1 MNEMRR
7 IHRSDGAGAR
17 GAAAAAGHRVVN
29 TTHSRRESA
38 PPPSSG
44 GGRGAGHAGAPQGGR
59 GPRKEKPEKEKKEK
73 KGHPV
78 LRAIFRIFATLFCV
92 GIMAGCALA
101 VCMVF
106 YVVQATANDGDLLN
120 LDQIELSQSSVVM
133 ATDPDTG
140 AQIEYATLR
149 SSNSH
154 RMWVDLEQ
162 IPEYLQYAFICT
174 EDKDFYTEPGFN
186 LKRTVGAM
194 INEYIVPIYS
204 SRQGASTIEQQLIK
218 NLTEDDS
225 ASGIEGALRKLR
237 EIYRAYTLYRNYS
250 KETIL
255 EAYLNTISF
264 TGTIQGVQTAS
275 LEYFG
280 KEVDQLTL
288 WECATIASITKNPT
302 NYNPRTNPENLINR
316 RNFVLYNMW
325 DQGVITEDVYR
336 EAIAQPLVLAEEDTS
351 RTTATNNS
359 YFTDALFEEVVQDI
373 MEKEGITEAAAQQML
388 YTGGFTIEATVNPKV
403 QAQMEELMLN
413 TGDAY
418 FPAGWHE
425 EPVSSLSEDD
435 IPVYNDDGTLKTT
448 TAEDGT
454 VTYYRNVRTQAAMVT
469 LDYDGN
475 VIAMV
480 GGLGEKTRD
489 LTLNRAYSVTR
500 QTGSAIKPIGA
511 YALGIEYGLV
521 NWSTMLNNSPL
532 YLKSDMVIRDDDY
545 CRRNG
550 LSGLSD
556 EALRAYPNAWR
567 SWPKNYGG
575 NYGDN
580 TDVPLWNGLAR
591 SLNTIAARV
600 GDLVGAN
607 TIFNFLYNT
616 LQLDTL
622 DPVNDVGLA
631 PLVMGSQTHGVTPM
645 DLAAAFQIFYDGQY
659 TTPHLYTR
667 VLDRDGNIY
676 LENNA
681 TSYQALTPQTASI
694 MNQLLQN
701 VLYSSVGTAGGRY
714 PTAGN
719 MRSFGKTG
727 TATDER
733 DLWFVG
739 GTPYYVTAVWWG
751 YDSPYDMTLTLGS
764 QARTRTCVE
773 AWRALMNTV
782 QEGYETREFPM
793 AEGVVQR
800 SYCTQSGLLAG
811 PGCPGRATGYYKA
824 DDLPATCNYDHS
836 GGIASSQV
844 DTEGVIT
851 D

>member
-7 IHRSDGAGAR
+7 IRRSDGAGA
-17 GAAAAAGHRVVN
+17 GGHEAPGRRVN
-29 TTHSRRESA
+29 TARSRRALPSA
-38 PPPSSG
+38 G
-44 GGRGAGHAGAPQGGR
+44 GQSPGGQGPQKDPRRGGED
-59 GPRKEKPEKEKKEK
+59 RKEKKAKQEK

-78 LRAIFRIFATLFCV
+78 LRWFFRIIATLFCLGV
-92 GIMAGCALA
+92 MAGCALA

-106 YVVQATANDGDLLN
+106 YVVQGTAGDGDLLD
-120 LDQIELSQSSVVM
+120 LDQIELSQSSVVV

-149 SSNSH
+149 SSSSH

-162 IPEYLQYAFICT
+162 IPQYLQYAFICT
-174 EDKDFYTEPGFN
+174 EDKDFYSEPGFN

-204 SRQGASTIEQQLIK
+204 SKQGASTIEQQLIK
-218 NLTEDDS
+218 NLTDDDS

-264 TGTIQGVQTAS
+264 TGTIQGVQTAA

-288 WECATIASITKNPT
+288 WECAAIASITKNPT

-325 DQGVITEDVYR
+325 DQGVITEEIYR
-336 EAIAQPLVLAEEDTS
+336 EAIAQPLVLAEEDAS
-351 RTTATNNS
+351 ATTATNNS
-359 YFTDALFEEVVQDI
+359 YFTDALFEEVVGDI
-373 MEKEGITEAAAQQML
+373 MEKEGITEAAAQQLL
-388 YTGGFTIEATVNPKV
+388 YTGGFTIEATVNPKI
-403 QAQMEELMLN
+403 QAQMEGLMLN
-413 TGDAY
+413 ENDAY

-425 EPVSSLSEDD
+425 EAVSALSEDD

-448 TAEDGT
+448 TAEDGA
-454 VTYYRNVRTQAAMVT
+454 VTYYRNVRTQAAMVM

-475 VIAMV
+475 VVAMV
-480 GGLGEKTRD
+480 GGLGEKTSD

-532 YLKSDMVIRDDDY
+532 YNKADMIIRDDDY

-580 TDVPLWNGLAR
+580 QDVPLWNGLAR

-600 GDLVGAN
+600 GDFVGAN

-622 DPVNDVGLA
+622 DPERDVGLA

-645 DLAAAFQIFYDGQY
+645 ALAAAFQIFYDGQY

-681 TSYQALTPQTASI
+681 TSYQALTPQTATI

-727 TATDER
+727 TASDER

-764 QARTRTCVE
+764 QAKTRTCVE
-773 AWRALMNTV
+773 AWKALMNIV
-782 QEGYETREFPM
+782 QEGYEAKEFPM
-793 AEGVVQR
+793 AEGVVRR

-811 PGCPGRATGYYKA
+811 PGCPGTAVGYYNA
-824 DDLPATCNYDHS
+824 NDLPATCNYDHS
-836 GGIASSQV
+836 GGVVSAAEPDTAGV
-844 DTEGVIT
+844 DT